1 MNQNIPWEQLAKYFA
16 EELSEEESEKMESW
30 ITADPERRKKVQ
42 ALRRVWNEAGHSA
55 RPLNVDEAWQTL
67 SGNMDE
73 LDQMPIREAQE
84 VLSGSQPQRQ
94 YEYKETGTGKSRD
107 HQYGHQKFRRWMMT
121 AAAAV
126 VLLVAGLFT
135 YQQYDP
141 TPTKTVEIGSR
152 ELVAQNGERATYV
165 LNDGSRII
173 LHAGSRLEVPLSFNA
188 DSRELFLEG
197 EAYFEVT
204 HDASK
209 PFSVHT
215 NNGYTRVLGTKFIV
229 QAWADTPSNM
239 EVIVEEGKVAL
250 GDNQNIQ
257 QSKDGEAIITK
268 NQKGILS
275 GTNGPEVVQ
284 QVDMDWYLG
293 WTKGQLKF
301 NNRPFSEIIP
311 RLERWYA
318 IDIQT
323 ENKDI
328 GNKRLTAEIDYSQ
341 PMEEVLQGIALS
353 IDLEYEKTG
362 QTVTF
367 Y

>member
-1 MNQNIPWEQLAKYFA
+1 
-16 EELSEEESEKMESW
+16 MESW
-30 ITADPERRKKVQ
+30 ITADPQRQKKVQ
-42 ALRRVWNEAGHSA
+42 ALHKVWNESGHPS
-55 RPLNVDEAWQTL
+55 RPLNVDEAWKTL

-73 LDQMPIREAQE
+73 LDQIRTRELQQ
-84 VLSGSQPQRQ
+84 VLSGGQPQRQ
-94 YEYKETGTGKSRD
+94 YEYRKTGTNKSRD
-107 HQYGHQKFRRWMMT
+107 YQDTHQKFRRWMKT
-121 AAAAV
+121 AAAA
-126 VLLVAGLFT
+126 VLLVAGLLA
-135 YQQYDP
+135 YQQYEA
-141 TPTKTVEIGSR
+141 TLAEIEEIGSR

-173 LHAGSRLEVPLSFNA
+173 LHAGSRIEVPLRFNA
-188 DSRELFLEG
+188 NNRELFLEG

-204 HDASK
+204 RDASK
-209 PFSVHT
+209 PFIVHT
-215 NNGYTRVLGTKFIV
+215 NKGYTRVLGTKFIV
-229 QAWADTPSNM
+229 QAWADTGSNM

-250 GDNQNIQ
+250 GSGQNIQ
-257 QSKDGEAIITK
+257 QSNAGEAIITK

-275 GTNGPEVVQ
+275 DANGLEVIQ
-284 QVDMDWYLG
+284 NIDMDWYMG

-301 NNRPFSEIIP
+301 DNRPLSEIIP
-311 RLERWYA
+311 KLERWYA

-323 ENKDI
+323 ENKRI
-328 GNKRLTAEIDYSQ
+328 GTKKLTAEIDYSQ